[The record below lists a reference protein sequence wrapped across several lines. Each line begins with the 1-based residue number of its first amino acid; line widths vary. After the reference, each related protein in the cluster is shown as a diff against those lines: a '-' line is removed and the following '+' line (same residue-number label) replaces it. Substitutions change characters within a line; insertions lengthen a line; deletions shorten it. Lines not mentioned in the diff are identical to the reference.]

1 MVIVPF
7 FIADGL
13 HSYQDIPVLIGLE
26 AVAGPAASE
35 AQIFRRN
42 PYHLR
47 GKKLFYASA
56 IGTEPMLAEVI
67 LDQVAAAAARA
78 IENSVG

>member
-1 MVIVPF
+1 MGQAFGIPERGDCPF

-35 AQIFRRN
+35 AQIFPAKSVSPAWEKAFLRERN
-42 PYHLR
+42 WH
-47 GKKLFYASA
+47 
-56 IGTEPMLAEVI
+56 
-67 LDQVAAAAARA
+67 
-78 IENSVG
+78 